1 MGWRRLPARGC
12 VQQRRLRGAPPRVV
26 PRWAEEGWGESAAPT
41 ARHAAGGARL
51 ARRDAGGVPSG
62 DDKQASAAPTPHRSA
77 GCWGGCPT
85 RPTRAR
91 APCRTESSGR
101 GKQERRPLPRLQRN
115 AARRRGPQP
124 PWCCRGPRW
133 GASTPKKTGGHSGG
147 LWGRHP
153 MQWAARGSVKAAA
166 SCQAPARCRSRGRR
180 GSGRRCV
187 AFGGGP
193 ERAAYEGERRRPA
206 TPPRPCRVVAPT
218 LHPVTAAGRG
228 SAEAARRPD
237 GRSLLFCLVD
247 ARARLAAAAA
257 SPIRLACALRGAA
270 RRRDCVRAHPQTPM
284 PCPRQWAEPHA
295 LKQGGRAWCAGAAS
309 SAVSRGAEPPHPS
322 CGPPNRGGGGPPL
335 PSAARRPRPPACRG
349 GYVRCAGGA
358 PAGRGHQSAT
368 SRPAAA
374 TVG

>member
-1 MGWRRLPARGC
+1 VGGECGSHCAARGGGGSVGAARRGGGALRRRQTGERGTDAASLGGLLGGVPHSPDEGAC
-12 VQQRRLRGAPPRVV
+12 TVPHREQRAREAGAT
-26 PRWAEEGWGESAAPT
+26 APT
-41 ARHAAGGARL
+41 APAT
-51 ARRDAGGVPSG
+51 
-62 DDKQASAAPTPHRSA
+62 Q
-77 GCWGGCPT
+77 
-85 RPTRAR
+85 
-91 APCRTESSGR
+91 
-101 GKQERRPLPRLQRN
+101 
-115 AARRRGPQP
+115 RGPPARPATAVVLSGP
-124 PWCCRGPRW
+124 PVGREH
-133 GASTPKKTGGHSGG
+133 TEKTGGHSGG